1 MKDALKKYWA
11 VALMFLIVTAVCLLF
26 SFRKSGMF
34 IDEIYTYGLS
44 NSSYTPYITDIKG
57 GDALGQV
64 ITQEELFDYV
74 AVTDEEG
81 FDFGSVYYNQSM
93 DVHPPLYYW
102 LFNMVSSLF
111 PNSFSKWTGLALD
124 YVIYMLA
131 LLCLYKLVM
140 TLFGSRDIACTGV
153 ILYGL
158 SLLGLSTMLM
168 IRMYV
173 LLTML
178 SLLLAYLL
186 ARLMRDFRPSLCPL
200 IGLTILAGLMTQYY
214 FVFYSFFLCATYVFY
229 ALVKKEYKQLL
240 HFIPWALG
248 GALCLLLAFP
258 ACIAQLTADKLVSGG
273 NAMENLAAF
282 SQYPQR
288 LLYYFGEVRHGLKA
302 AILVTLI
309 ALLALLL
316 LFRAV
321 KKAAGEQSLRLDSMV
336 VILPAFVTLP
346 VVAILSPVLD
356 QRYIYNIVP
365 FFVVAV
371 CLLLYWLDL
380 SLEGKRR
387 RESIRKMALLLITA
401 LALWQARSVPPA
413 YLYPEYRDYDA
424 LVAQYADEPCVYFT
438 DNYFAPLTQD
448 LLQLIQFEDFYVT
461 DENGCQDMLDYLE
474 DRETFVAYID
484 ISEYWSSGYD
494 PETILENIRAS
505 TGYTQA
511 ELLYQN
517 GLSTTYVITK

>member
-1 MKDALKKYWA
+1 MKNAVKKYWA
-11 VALMFLIVTAVCLLF
+11 PALMFVIVTAVCLLF

-44 NSSYTPYITDIKG
+44 NSSYAPYITDIKG
-57 GDALGQV
+57 GNALGQV
-64 ITQEELFDYV
+64 ITREELFDYV
-74 AVTDEEG
+74 AITAGEG
-81 FDFGSVYYNQSM
+81 FDFGSVYYNQAM

-131 LLCLYKLVM
+131 LLCLYKLVKE
-140 TLFGSRDIACTGV
+140 LFGSRDIACAGV

-178 SLLLAYLL
+178 SLLLAWLI
-186 ARLMRDFRPSLCPL
+186 ARLLRDFRPRLCPL
-200 IGLTILAGLMTQYY
+200 VGLTILAGLMTQYY
-214 FVFYSFFLCATYVFY
+214 FVFYAFFLCAAYVLY
-229 ALVKKEYKQLL
+229 VLVKKEYKKLAW
-240 HFIPWALG
+240 FIPWALG

-258 ACIAQLTADKLVSGG
+258 DCINQLTADKLVSGG
-273 NAMENLAAF
+273 NAMENLTAF

-302 AILVTLI
+302 AILVTI
-309 ALLALLL
+309 LALPALVL
-316 LFRAV
+316 LFKTV
-321 KKAAGEQSLRLDSMV
+321 KTAAKGKPLCLDSLV
-336 VILPAFVTLP
+336 VILPAFVALP

-371 CLLLYWLDL
+371 CLLLYWL
-380 SLEGKRR
+380 SLALAEQKQATLLGKTV
-387 RESIRKMALLLITA
+387 LLAITA
-401 LALWQARSVPPA
+401 LALWQARCVPPA

-424 LVAQYADEPCVYFT
+424 LVEQHADEPCVYFT
-438 DNYFAPLTQD
+438 DNYFSPMTQD
-448 LLQLIQFEDFYVT
+448 LLQLLHFQDFYVT
-461 DENGCQDMLDYLE
+461 DEKGCQQMLDYLDDSE
-474 DRETFVAYID
+474 EFVAYID

-494 PETILENIRAS
+494 PEKVIETIRETTDYDR
-505 TGYTQA
+505 A

-517 GLSTTYVITK
+517 GLSATYVIAK